1 MQEANITVYG
11 APWCPD
17 CRRSKQFL
25 GEQRIPYIWVDIDED
40 EEGRKQVQAVN
51 DGKQIIPTIVF
62 QDGSILVEPSNAELA
77 AKLGISP
84 KAKREFYDLI
94 VIGGGPAG
102 LSAALYAARE
112 GIETLII
119 ERSGVGGQAGTTER
133 IDNYPGFAQG
143 IGGAE
148 LADAMREHAERFDVE
163 ILEAQTVTSI
173 EAQGDYKMISTESG
187 DSYCSRSLLL
197 TPGATYRRLNVP
209 GEEDLIGA
217 GIHFCATCDGPF
229 YKGQELLVVGG
240 GNSGVEE
247 GLFLTKFATKVTILE
262 VGERLRA
269 SQILQ
274 EKAASHP
281 QIEVRLNTT
290 VVEFKGDTKA
300 EFRGD
305 QKHGQRRNRGD
316 HSGRGLRLH
325 RPAAQHRLRR
335 GFRRPGPLGVHLHQP
350 YHGNQ
355 PGRCLRRGGRPV
367 GKHQASGIGGGRRGH
382 GGIDDPPISG
392 TDTGKPGVQG
402 GLELSLI
409 DLDGGEPPPS

>member
-25 GEQRIPYIWVDIDED
+25 GEQRIPSIWVDIDED

-163 ILEAQTVTSI
+163 ILQAQTVTSI

-290 VVEFKGDTKA
+290 VVEFKGDGKLSSVVIKDTANGETA
-300 EFRGD
+300 EITPGAVFVFI
-305 QKHGQRRNRGD
+305 
-316 HSGRGLRLH
+316 GLL
-325 RPAAQHRLRR
+325 PNTAFVK
-335 GFRRPGPLGVHLHQP
+335 GSV
-350 YHGNQ
+350 
-355 PGRCLRRGGRPV
+355 
-367 GKHQASGIGGGRRGH
+367 
-382 GGIDDPPISG
+382 
-392 TDTGKPGVQG
+392 
-402 GLELSLI
+402 
-409 DLDGGEPPPS
+409 DLDHWGSISTSPTMETSLEGVFAAGDARSGSTKQVASAVGEGATAALMIRQYLERTQGSRAYKGD

>member
-25 GEQRIPYIWVDIDED
+25 GEQRIPYLWVDIDED
-40 EEGRKQVQAVN
+40 EEGRNRVQALN

-148 LADAMREHAERFDVE
+148 LADAMREHAERFEVE
-163 ILEAQTVTSI
+163 ILPAQTVTSI

-187 DSYCSRSLLL
+187 DPYCGRSLLL

-290 VVEFKGDTKA
+290 VVEFKGDGKLSSVVIKDTATGETA
-300 EFRGD
+300 EITPGAVFVFI
-305 QKHGQRRNRGD
+305 
-316 HSGRGLRLH
+316 GLL
-325 RPAAQHRLRR
+325 PNTA
-335 GFRRPGPLGVHLHQP
+335 FVKDS
-350 YHGNQ
+350 
-355 PGRCLRRGGRPV
+355 V
-367 GKHQASGIGGGRRGH
+367 
-382 GGIDDPPISG
+382 
-392 TDTGKPGVQG
+392 
-402 GLELSLI
+402 
-409 DLDGGEPPPS
+409 DLDQWGAISTSPTMETSLEGVFAAGDARSGSTKQVASAVGEGATAALMIRQYLERTQGSRAYKGD

>member
-25 GEQRIPYIWVDIDED
+25 GEQRIPYLWVDIDED
-40 EEGRKQVQAVN
+40 EEGRNRVQALN

-62 QDGSILVEPSNAELA
+62 QDGSILVEPSNADLA

-133 IDNYPGFAQG
+133 IDNYPVFAQG

-148 LADAMREHAERFDVE
+148 LADAMREHAERFEVE
-163 ILEAQTVTSI
+163 ILPAQSVTSI

-187 DSYCSRSLLL
+187 DSYCGRSLLL

-229 YKGQELLVVGG
+229 YKGQELLVGGG

-290 VVEFKGDTKA
+290 VVEFKGDGKLSSVVIKDTATGETA
-300 EFRGD
+300 EITPGAVFVFI
-305 QKHGQRRNRGD
+305 
-316 HSGRGLRLH
+316 GLL
-325 RPAAQHRLRR
+325 PNTA
-335 GFRRPGPLGVHLHQP
+335 FVKDS
-350 YHGNQ
+350 
-355 PGRCLRRGGRPV
+355 V
-367 GKHQASGIGGGRRGH
+367 
-382 GGIDDPPISG
+382 
-392 TDTGKPGVQG
+392 
-402 GLELSLI
+402 
-409 DLDGGEPPPS
+409 DLDQWGAISTSPTMETSLEGVFAAGDARSGSTKQVASAVGEGATAALMIRQYLERTQGSRAYKGD

>member
-40 EEGRKQVQAVN
+40 EEGRKHVQAVN

-62 QDGSILVEPSNAELA
+62 QDGSILVEPSNADLA

-163 ILEAQTVTSI
+163 ILQAQTVTSI

-274 EKAASHP
+274 EKAARHP

-290 VVEFKGDTKA
+290 VVEFKGDGKLSSVVIKNTA
-300 EFRGD
+300 TGETEEITPGAVFVFI
-305 QKHGQRRNRGD
+305 
-316 HSGRGLRLH
+316 GLL
-325 RPAAQHRLRR
+325 PNTA
-335 GFRRPGPLGVHLHQP
+335 FVKDS
-350 YHGNQ
+350 
-355 PGRCLRRGGRPV
+355 V
-367 GKHQASGIGGGRRGH
+367 
-382 GGIDDPPISG
+382 
-392 TDTGKPGVQG
+392 
-402 GLELSLI
+402 
-409 DLDGGEPPPS
+409 DLDQWGSISTSPTMETSLEGVFAAGGARSGSTKQVASAVGEGATAALMIRQYLERTQGSRAYKCD

>member
-102 LSAALYAARE
+102 LSAALYAVRE

-119 ERSGVGGQAGTTER
+119 ERSGIGGQAGTTER

-163 ILEAQTVTSI
+163 ILQAQTVTSI

-290 VVEFKGDTKA
+290 VVEFKGD
-300 EFRGD
+300 
-305 QKHGQRRNRGD
+305 
-316 HSGRGLRLH
+316 
-325 RPAAQHRLRR
+325 
-335 GFRRPGPLGVHLHQP
+335 
-350 YHGNQ
+350 
-355 PGRCLRRGGRPV
+355 
-367 GKHQASGIGGGRRGH
+367 GKLSSVVIKNTASGETEEITPGAVFVFIGLLPNTAFVKG
-382 GGIDDPPISG
+382 S
-392 TDTGKPGVQG
+392 V
-402 GLELSLI
+402 
-409 DLDGGEPPPS
+409 DLDQWGSISTSPTMETSLEGVFAAGDARSGSTKQVASAVGEGATAALMIRQYLERTQGSRAYKGD

>member
-40 EEGRKQVQAVN
+40 EEGRKRVQAVN

-62 QDGSILVEPSNAELA
+62 QDGSILVEPSNANLA

-94 VIGGGPAG
+94 VIGGGSAG

-119 ERSGVGGQAGTTER
+119 ERSGIGGQAGTTER

-163 ILEAQTVTSI
+163 ILPAQTVTSI

-187 DSYCSRSLLL
+187 DTYCSRSLLL

-290 VVEFKGDTKA
+290 VVEFKGEGKLSSVVIKNTA
-300 EFRGD
+300 TGETEEITPGAVFVFI
-305 QKHGQRRNRGD
+305 
-316 HSGRGLRLH
+316 GLL
-325 RPAAQHRLRR
+325 PNTA
-335 GFRRPGPLGVHLHQP
+335 FVKDS
-350 YHGNQ
+350 
-355 PGRCLRRGGRPV
+355 V
-367 GKHQASGIGGGRRGH
+367 
-382 GGIDDPPISG
+382 
-392 TDTGKPGVQG
+392 
-402 GLELSLI
+402 
-409 DLDGGEPPPS
+409 DLDQWGSISTSPTMETSLEGVFAAGDARSGSTKQVASAVGEGATAALMIRQYLERTQGSRAYKGD

>member
-40 EEGRKQVQAVN
+40 EEGRNQVQAVN

-163 ILEAQTVTSI
+163 ILPAQTVTSI

-290 VVEFKGDTKA
+290 VVEFKGD
-300 EFRGD
+300 
-305 QKHGQRRNRGD
+305 
-316 HSGRGLRLH
+316 
-325 RPAAQHRLRR
+325 
-335 GFRRPGPLGVHLHQP
+335 
-350 YHGNQ
+350 
-355 PGRCLRRGGRPV
+355 
-367 GKHQASGIGGGRRGH
+367 GKLSSVVIK
-382 GGIDDPPISG
+382 
-392 TDTGKPGVQG
+392 DTSTGETEEIKPGAVFVFI
-402 GLELSLI
+402 GLLPNTAFVKDSV
-409 DLDGGEPPPS
+409 DLDQWGSISTSPTMETSLEGVFAAGDARSGSTKQVASAVGEGATAALMIRQYLERTQGSRAYKGD

>member
-25 GEQRIPYIWVDIDED
+25 GEQRIPYLWVDIDED
-40 EEGRKQVQAVN
+40 EEGRNRVQALK

-62 QDGSILVEPSNAELA
+62 QVGSILVEPSNADLA

-148 LADAMREHAERFDVE
+148 LADAMREHAERFEVE
-163 ILEAQTVTSI
+163 ILPAQTVTSI

-187 DSYCSRSLLL
+187 DSYCGRSLLL

-274 EKAASHP
+274 AKAASHP

-290 VVEFKGDTKA
+290 VVEFKGDGKLSSVVIKDTATGETA
-300 EFRGD
+300 EITPSAVFVFI
-305 QKHGQRRNRGD
+305 
-316 HSGRGLRLH
+316 GLL
-325 RPAAQHRLRR
+325 PNTA
-335 GFRRPGPLGVHLHQP
+335 FVKDS
-350 YHGNQ
+350 
-355 PGRCLRRGGRPV
+355 V
-367 GKHQASGIGGGRRGH
+367 
-382 GGIDDPPISG
+382 
-392 TDTGKPGVQG
+392 
-402 GLELSLI
+402 
-409 DLDGGEPPPS
+409 DLDQWGAISTSPTMETSLEGVFAAGDARSGSTKQVASAVGEGATAALMIRQYLERTQGSRAYKGD

>member
-62 QDGSILVEPSNAELA
+62 QDGSILVEPSNADLA

-94 VIGGGPAG
+94 VIGDGPAG

-119 ERSGVGGQAGTTER
+119 ERSGIGGQAGTTER

-163 ILEAQTVTSI
+163 ILPAQTVTSI

-187 DSYCSRSLLL
+187 DTYCSRSLLL

-290 VVEFKGDTKA
+290 VVEFKGEGKLSSVVIKNTA
-300 EFRGD
+300 TGETEEITPGAVFVFI
-305 QKHGQRRNRGD
+305 
-316 HSGRGLRLH
+316 GLL
-325 RPAAQHRLRR
+325 PNTA
-335 GFRRPGPLGVHLHQP
+335 FVKDS
-350 YHGNQ
+350 
-355 PGRCLRRGGRPV
+355 V
-367 GKHQASGIGGGRRGH
+367 
-382 GGIDDPPISG
+382 
-392 TDTGKPGVQG
+392 
-402 GLELSLI
+402 
-409 DLDGGEPPPS
+409 DLDQWGSISTSPTMETSLEGVFAAGDARSGSTKQVASAVGEGATAALMIRQYLERTQGSRAYKGD

>member
-25 GEQRIPYIWVDIDED
+25 GEQRIPYIWVDIDGD

-163 ILEAQTVTSI
+163 ILQAQTVTSI

-274 EKAASHP
+274 EKAARHP

-290 VVEFKGDTKA
+290 VVEFKGDGKLSSVVIKNTA
-300 EFRGD
+300 TGETEEITPGAVFVFI
-305 QKHGQRRNRGD
+305 
-316 HSGRGLRLH
+316 GLLH
-325 RPAAQHRLRR
+325 NTAFVK
-335 GFRRPGPLGVHLHQP
+335 GSV
-350 YHGNQ
+350 
-355 PGRCLRRGGRPV
+355 
-367 GKHQASGIGGGRRGH
+367 
-382 GGIDDPPISG
+382 
-392 TDTGKPGVQG
+392 
-402 GLELSLI
+402 
-409 DLDGGEPPPS
+409 DLDQWGSISTTPTMETSLEGVFAAGDARSGSTKQVASEVGEGATAALMIRQYLERTQGSRAYKGD

>member
-40 EEGRKQVQAVN
+40 EEGRKRVQAVN

-62 QDGSILVEPSNAELA
+62 QDGSILVEPSNADLA

-119 ERSGVGGQAGTTER
+119 ERSGIGGQAGTTER

-163 ILEAQTVTSI
+163 ILPAQTVTSI

-187 DSYCSRSLLL
+187 DTYCSRSLLL

-290 VVEFKGDTKA
+290 VVEFKGEGKLSSVVIKNTA
-300 EFRGD
+300 TGETEEITPGEVFVFI
-305 QKHGQRRNRGD
+305 
-316 HSGRGLRLH
+316 GLL
-325 RPAAQHRLRR
+325 PNTA
-335 GFRRPGPLGVHLHQP
+335 FVKDS
-350 YHGNQ
+350 
-355 PGRCLRRGGRPV
+355 V
-367 GKHQASGIGGGRRGH
+367 
-382 GGIDDPPISG
+382 
-392 TDTGKPGVQG
+392 
-402 GLELSLI
+402 
-409 DLDGGEPPPS
+409 DLDQWGSISTSPTMETSLEGVFAAGDARSGSTKQVASAALMIRQYLERTQGSRAYKGD

>member
-25 GEQRIPYIWVDIDED
+25 GEQSIPYLWVDIDED
-40 EEGRKQVQAVN
+40 EEGRNRVQALN

-62 QDGSILVEPSNAELA
+62 QDGLILVETSNADLA

-148 LADAMREHAERFDVE
+148 LADAMREHAERFEVE
-163 ILEAQTVTSI
+163 ILPAQTVTSI

-187 DSYCSRSLLL
+187 DSYCGRSLLL

-229 YKGQELLVVGG
+229 YKGQELLLLGG

-290 VVEFKGDTKA
+290 VVEFKGDGKLSSVVIKDTATGETA
-300 EFRGD
+300 EITPGAVFVFIGLLPNTAFVKDSVDLDQWRG
-305 QKHGQRRNRGD
+305 H
-316 HSGRGLRLH
+316 
-325 RPAAQHRLRR
+325 
-335 GFRRPGPLGVHLHQP
+335 FHQP
-350 YHGNQ
+350 YHGKQ
-355 PGRCLRRGGRPV
+355 LGRCLRRGGRPI

-382 GGIDDPPISG
+382 GGLDDSPISG
-392 TDTGKPGVQG
+392 TDSGKPGV
-402 GLELSLI
+402 
-409 DLDGGEPPPS
+409 

>member
-163 ILEAQTVTSI
+163 ILQAQTVTSI

-262 VGERLRA
+262 VGKRLRA

-274 EKAASHP
+274 EKAASHS

-290 VVEFKGDTKA
+290 VVEFKED
-300 EFRGD
+300 
-305 QKHGQRRNRGD
+305 
-316 HSGRGLRLH
+316 
-325 RPAAQHRLRR
+325 
-335 GFRRPGPLGVHLHQP
+335 
-350 YHGNQ
+350 
-355 PGRCLRRGGRPV
+355 
-367 GKHQASGIGGGRRGH
+367 GKLSSVVIKNTASGETEEITPGAVFVFIGLLPNTAFVKG
-382 GGIDDPPISG
+382 S
-392 TDTGKPGVQG
+392 V
-402 GLELSLI
+402 
-409 DLDGGEPPPS
+409 DLDQWGSISTSPTMETSLEGVFAAGDARSGSTKQVASAVGEGATAALMIRQYLERTQGSRAYKGD

>member
-163 ILEAQTVTSI
+163 ILQAQTVTSI

-274 EKAASHP
+274 EKAASHS

-290 VVEFKGDTKA
+290 VVEFKGD
-300 EFRGD
+300 
-305 QKHGQRRNRGD
+305 
-316 HSGRGLRLH
+316 
-325 RPAAQHRLRR
+325 
-335 GFRRPGPLGVHLHQP
+335 
-350 YHGNQ
+350 
-355 PGRCLRRGGRPV
+355 
-367 GKHQASGIGGGRRGH
+367 GKLSSVVIKNTASGETEEITPGAVFVFIGLLPNTAFVKG
-382 GGIDDPPISG
+382 S
-392 TDTGKPGVQG
+392 V
-402 GLELSLI
+402 
-409 DLDGGEPPPS
+409 DLDQWGSISTSPTMETSLEGVFAAGDARSGSTKQVASAVGEGATAALMIRQYLERTQGSRAYKGD

>member
-163 ILEAQTVTSI
+163 ILQAQTVTSI

-290 VVEFKGDTKA
+290 VVEFKG
-300 EFRGD
+300 E
-305 QKHGQRRNRGD
+305 
-316 HSGRGLRLH
+316 
-325 RPAAQHRLRR
+325 
-335 GFRRPGPLGVHLHQP
+335 
-350 YHGNQ
+350 
-355 PGRCLRRGGRPV
+355 
-367 GKHQASGIGGGRRGH
+367 GKLSSVVIKNTASGETEEITPGAVFVFIGLLPNTAFVKG
-382 GGIDDPPISG
+382 S
-392 TDTGKPGVQG
+392 V
-402 GLELSLI
+402 
-409 DLDGGEPPPS
+409 DLDQWGSISTSPTMETSLEGVFAAGDARSGSTKQVASAVGEGATAALMIRQYLERTQGSRAYKGD